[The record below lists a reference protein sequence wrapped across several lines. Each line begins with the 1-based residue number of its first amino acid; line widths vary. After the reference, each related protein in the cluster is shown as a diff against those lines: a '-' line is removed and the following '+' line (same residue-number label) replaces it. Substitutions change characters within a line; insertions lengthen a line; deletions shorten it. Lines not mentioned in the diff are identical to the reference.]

1 MHWEGF
7 QIRRGRIQIMV
18 KGELKYAEGEF
29 RYAGR
34 RIDTLGLGKNLDT
47 PRGNF
52 RYAGRIKM

>member
-1 MHWEGF
+1 
-7 QIRRGRIQIMV
+7 MV